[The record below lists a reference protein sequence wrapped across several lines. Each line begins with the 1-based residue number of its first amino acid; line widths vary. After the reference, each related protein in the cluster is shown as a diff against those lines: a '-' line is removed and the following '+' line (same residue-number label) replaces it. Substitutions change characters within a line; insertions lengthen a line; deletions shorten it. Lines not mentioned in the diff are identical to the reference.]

1 MWAYSY
7 YGVCTHKVESSKEIK
22 LVYIHIY
29 IYAILF
35 RNLRILL
42 SHGHA
47 VAGDCQTTGHYGT
60 IEVRDDTQVG

>member
-1 MWAYSY
+1 M
-7 YGVCTHKVESSKEIK
+7 
-22 LVYIHIY
+22 VYVY
-29 IYAILF
+29 VILF

-60 IEVRDDTQVG
+60 VQVRDDTHVG